1 MAAAKADTKAQK
13 TAETGQMLTGA
24 EILLKTL
31 AAEGVEVI
39 FGYPGGAVLPIYD
52 AIFQQ
57 NEIRH
62 VLVRHEQGAAHAAE
76 GYAPANTLAQLLSGR
91 TDNPGHRILCLDM
104 PARAGL
110 INSVVMRLPTDYVAV
125 LTARYCLPV
134 EPSTG
139 RPYEVSFLSE
149 LLGISTSV
157 YRFRLHRAKVAYRQ
171 KIFSPTIAS
180 GA

>member
-1 MAAAKADTKAQK
+1 MRRGNLSMVNRTDRSRTYEDNVVH
-13 TAETGQMLTGA
+13 AELS
-24 EILLKTL
+24 
-31 AAEGVEVI
+31 
-39 FGYPGGAVLPIYD
+39 FWGYHKGK
-52 AIFQQ
+52 Q
-57 NEIRH
+57 
-62 VLVRHEQGAAHAAE
+62 HAAE

-180 GA
+180 GG